1 MSVAVRLPV
10 VARLPMVARLQG
22 SRAGLAITLTV
33 ALTATMSPLAL
44 TAARADSP
52 TPRLLP
58 GVSQDKPIR
67 LIASRTP
74 VRDASSRVWRPD
86 ATYATGGRLVHSIN
100 GVAGTANQVLYQRER
115 LGVTGYRIPVDA
127 PGTYFVNLFTSELR
141 GALPGRRVWDVT
153 AEGHT
158 VASHVDVAHSVGQ
171 DRAWHVMFTSRV
183 TDGALN
189 LHFPRHIGVPVIGAV
204 QVDYQSANLVKR
216 TLFRD
221 EFKGRPGSAPSP
233 LRWGYDV
240 GGNGWG
246 NNEQQSYTS
255 AKRNVSL
262 DGRGHLV
269 ITARKETYT
278 GTDEITRPYTSARIK
293 TAGRFSFRYGHAIA
307 RINVP
312 RGRGLWPAFWA
323 LGDNVRSV
331 GWPLC
336 GEIDVV
342 ETLGSQPRVVHAVVH
357 AAQSG
362 GGHWLAG
369 APLRR
374 PNPVAGT
381 FHDYGMVW
389 GPSGIAMSIDGITY
403 MTIAAAD
410 LGPQDFWNFTH
421 PFHLL
426 LNLAVGGNWP
436 GAPNRRTPFPAFM
449 LVDSVRVTN

>member
-1 MSVAVRLPV
+1 MSVGSLPV
-10 VARLPMVARLQG
+10 VARLRR

-33 ALTATMSPLAL
+33 ALAATMSPLAL

-52 TPRLLP
+52 MPRLLP
-58 GVSQDKPIR
+58 GVSQDQPIR
-67 LIASRTP
+67 LVASRTP
-74 VRDASSRVWRPD
+74 YRDGSSRVWRPD

-100 GVAGTANQVLYQRER
+100 GVAGTANPVLYQKQR

-127 PGTYFVNLFTSELR
+127 PGTYFVDLFTAEMR
-141 GALPGRRVWDVT
+141 GALRGQRVWDVT
-153 AEGHT
+153 AEGHP
-158 VASHVDVAHSVGQ
+158 VASLVDVARNVGQ
-171 DRAWHVMFTSRV
+171 DRAWHVMFTTRV

-189 LHFPRHIGVPVIGAV
+189 LHFPQHRGVPLIGAV
-204 QVDYQSANLVKR
+204 EVDFQSANLVKR

-221 EFKGRPGSAPSP
+221 EFKGRGGSAPNP

-246 NNEQQSYTS
+246 NNEQESYTS

-269 ITARKETYT
+269 ITARRENYT
-278 GTDEITRPYTSARIK
+278 GHDGITRPYTSARIK
-293 TAGRFSFRYGHAIA
+293 TTGRFSFRYGHAIA

-336 GEIDVV
+336 GEIDIM

-357 AAQSG
+357 AGESG

-381 FHDYGMVW
+381 FHDYAAVW
-389 GPSGIAMSIDGITY
+389 GPSGISMSIDGITY
-403 MTIAAAD
+403 MTIASAD

-421 PFHLL
+421 QFHLL

-436 GAPNRRTPFPAFM
+436 GAPNQRTQFPAYM
-449 LVDSVRVTN
+449 LVDYVRVTN